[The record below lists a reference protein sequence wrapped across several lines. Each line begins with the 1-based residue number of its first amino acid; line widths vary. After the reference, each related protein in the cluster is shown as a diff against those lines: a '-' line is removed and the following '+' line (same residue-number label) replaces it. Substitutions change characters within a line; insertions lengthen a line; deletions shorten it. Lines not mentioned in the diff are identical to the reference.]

1 VSAGIRTQALRF
13 AVVGVANT
21 IVSFVIYAGQLALG
35 VWYVIAAVVAYL
47 GGLANG
53 YTLNRRWTFSVGRM
67 RSATLVRYTIVQ
79 VTGLLLSL
87 AILSALVELA
97 GVPELAAQVLSW
109 PAVIAYSFVATRSWA
124 FAPGSQPGSWARR
137 SSSLMT

>member
-1 VSAGIRTQALRF
+1 VSPRIRKQALRF

-21 IVSFVIYAGQLALG
+21 IVSFAIYAGLLALG
-35 VWYVIAAVVAYL
+35 VWYVAAAVAAYA

-67 RSATLVRYTIVQ
+67 RASTLARYSIVQ

-87 AILSALVELA
+87 AILSTLVELA
-97 GVPELAAQVLSW
+97 GVPELPAQVLSW
-109 PAVIAYSFVATRSWA
+109 PPVIVYSFVATRSWA
-124 FAPGSQPGSWARR
+124 FGSSDQR
-137 SSSLMT
+137 